1 MDAFENPTVKCR
13 GWESSSELGRTPLS
27 PNYLKTQTALAWSSV
42 EKEEHIRDLPSI
54 PAPPDPP
61 PNPTLSAL
69 SEPKTGFSDLNH
81 DSA

>member
-1 MDAFENPTVKCR
+1 MDAFGNATVKRC
-13 GWESSSELGRTPLS
+13 GPESSSELGRTPLS
-27 PNYLKTQTALAWSSV
+27 PSYLKTQTALAWPSV
-42 EKEEHIRDLPSI
+42 EKEEDIRDLPSI

-61 PNPTLSAL
+61 PSPTLSAL